1 MRRPAVLSAALLA
14 LSLAASSAPAQD
26 AAPPKAYRVML
37 VGNSLTY
44 TNNLPALLR
53 AVGASQ
59 GVRIETETWAAPG
72 GTLAERVK
80 DGHAQQSLRA
90 TRFDAV
96 VLQEQ
101 GGKLAACLTSA
112 QDQRKAPCAASR
124 HAYEQIAST
133 AAETPGKTLL
143 FTTWGPTERWQ
154 RRLDRSIRMLATENG
169 ASVFNAAGALAS
181 LKLAQPEVNL
191 FPDGTHPSTQASIM
205 LALALYRDITGQAPV
220 AKDLRVT
227 APLLPVNAAV
237 SPDSPM
243 EAQPGLA
250 GDGKVTLIPASLL
263 APLVAALPDPA
274 KQAEALGRRER

>member
-1 MRRPAVLSAALLA
+1 MRRPAVLSAALFA

-72 GTLAERVK
+72 GTLAERMQ
-80 DGHAQQSLRA
+80 DGHVAASLQARPV
-90 TRFDAV
+90 DVAV
-96 VLQEQ
+96 MQEQ
-101 GGKLAACLTSA
+101 GGKLAACMASA
-112 QDQRKAPCAASR
+112 QEQRKAPCAASLR
-124 HAYEQIAST
+124 AKSQ
-133 AAETPGKTLL
+133 GKTLL
-143 FTTWGPTERWQ
+143 FATWGPDERWQ
-154 RRLDRSIRMLATENG
+154 GRLDRSIRMIAKESG
-169 ASVFNAAGALAS
+169 GSVFNAAGALAA
-181 LKLAQPEVNL
+181 LREAQPGINVL
-191 FPDGTHPSTQASIM
+191 PDATHPSIQGSLM

-250 GDGKVTLIPASLL
+250 GDGKVTVIPASLL